1 MKKGKK
7 NGSRFKKRSRSL
19 EAWERDRDVGG
30 GGKAQFQVYAL
41 LEMGE
46 SRTKLGEVAE
56 EFDGLSI
63 LVQSRKMEQL
73 FSVNH

>member
-1 MKKGKK
+1 MGR
-7 NGSRFKKRSRSL
+7 GSKRDL
-19 EAWERDRDVGG
+19 EAWKPGNVTGMWGG

-41 LEMGE
+41 LERGE

-63 LVQSRKMEQL
+63 LVQSRKMEQI